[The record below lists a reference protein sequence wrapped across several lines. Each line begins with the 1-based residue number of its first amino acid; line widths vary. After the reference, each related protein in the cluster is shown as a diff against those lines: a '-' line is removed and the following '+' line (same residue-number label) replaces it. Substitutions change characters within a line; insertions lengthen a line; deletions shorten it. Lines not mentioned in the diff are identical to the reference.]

1 QRGDDI
7 VMINVVKKITRIL
20 IFILSGLLMTRYVV
34 QQLNQFTD
42 MHLTWFWLEQVPYSF
57 IIIITLFFIC
67 LVINSM
73 FNTEE

>member
-1 QRGDDI
+1 
-7 VMINVVKKITRIL
+7 
-20 IFILSGLLMTRYVV
+20 MTRYVV

-67 LVINSM
+67 LVFNSM

>member
-1 QRGDDI
+1 MAKR
-7 VMINVVKKITRIL
+7 ITRIL

-42 MHLTWFWLEQVPYSF
+42 MHLTWFGLEQVPYSF
-57 IIIITLFFIC
+57 IIIITVFFIC

>member
-1 QRGDDI
+1 
-7 VMINVVKKITRIL
+7 MINVVKKITRIL